1 VKNAAIGLQKL
12 TSLRKQLNDLQI
24 RPRKKLG
31 QHFVVQDWVLQ
42 KIARD
47 ADLGPEDIVLEIGAG
62 LGHLTAFLTP
72 AQKVFAVEIDPRL
85 TPLLQDRFKENPN
98 VEIIHADALEIKIS
112 SFFRPGGR
120 KLKVVAN
127 LPYEISSPLIFRLW
141 KEREAFSRFVLMLQ
155 LEVARRIVAQ
165 PGSKEYGPLSIWSQL
180 HSVPRISFWVPPSAF
195 YPQPKVESA
204 VVRFDLRQRPAV
216 EVPDEQYLERLVRS
230 AFGYR
235 RKTLPRALQLGE
247 FSRFSKNQIRKALE
261 TAGVSPLARAESLTL
276 EQFGNLSRAIRAVA
290 DATDL

>member
-276 EQFGNLSRAIRAVA
+276 EQFGNLCRAIRAVA